1 MYPSELITK
10 PDPRALTVL
19 SFELSCFGALN
30 GKLKKSSNDGA
41 VCCLCLTMLV
51 VDILTTEGDNFSA
64 KFEKVSGASNA
75 NAKLLLII

>member
-1 MYPSELITK
+1 
-10 PDPRALTVL
+10 
-19 SFELSCFGALN
+19 
-30 GKLKKSSNDGA
+30 
-41 VCCLCLTMLV
+41 MLV